1 MPDIVRIDRLQ
12 LFQDSVLF
20 WMVHC
25 RGKFVD
31 MIFHVNSDNER
42 DVGYEFFVNN
52 YLLLFF

>member
-42 DVGYEFFVNN
+42 DVGYDIFK
-52 YLLLFF
+52 